1 MNNKKILFL
10 TGTRA
15 DFGKI
20 KSLIKVCEESSAV
33 EPYIFVTGMHM
44 SKKYG
49 YTLEEIVN
57 SGFSN
62 IFTFVNHE
70 NTNHMDRTLAK
81 TIDGLSL
88 YISDTAVDMIVVH
101 GDRVE
106 SLAGAIVGSLNNI
119 LVMHIEGGEVSGTI
133 DEMIRHSVSKL
144 SHLHLVASDD
154 AKKRLIQLGE
164 LNESIFVIGSPD
176 LDLMFSD
183 ELPDLKDVKDHY
195 DVSFSDYA
203 IAMLHPV
210 TTEIV
215 NAQLHAQNFVD
226 SLLSSN
232 KNYIVIYPNNDLG
245 SDTILS
251 EYSRLANNPRFK
263 VFPSIRFEYFL
274 VFLKNSRFIC
284 GNSSAAVREAPYYG
298 VPSINIGSRQ
308 SNRVR
313 FESIFN
319 TSNSKE
325 EILCGITEACDR
337 VSAKEI
343 TFDAFGVGES
353 NKKFKALLDSE
364 IFWSIQ
370 TQKFFQDMA

>member
-232 KNYIVIYPNNDLG
+232 ENYIVIYPNNDLG
-245 SDTILS
+245 SDIILS

-325 EILCGITEACDR
+325 EILCGITKACDR
-337 VSAKEI
+337 GSAKEI